1 MGFSP
6 LQSLAFQEFI
16 DKFLY
21 GYVISL
27 AVKFPLPDHPCLLYV
42 MIQNA
47 HIQL

>member
-6 LQSLAFQEFI
+6 LQSPAFQEFI
-16 DKFLY
+16 DNFLY

-27 AVKFPLPDHPCLLYV
+27 AVKFPLPDPCLLYV